1 MTMTMMTKSR
11 GGRGVKKRLEG
22 QEEEEAQDGKEEE
35 RGGEGRFM
43 VAVMQKCKHFATF
56 AENND
61 TAGRGR
67 CARSVFLLCVCC
79 VCVCVCVCT
88 CSCVGGCS
96 NSTTGSGRRTTEVKW
111 ERERERER
119 EPTPA
124 KLEIWDFYHKRMLH
138 KRQNKM
144 QHFELKTTSCF
155 NNHDQSVKPLHKR
168 SSLDLDVFKS
178 FTGGATA
185 VPCGVSVATVQ
196 TKTIVGLP
204 DWPLTFQSQHSK
216 KWTWESQFDPETL
229 ILELWKAVKLFCFWS
244 T

>member
-1 MTMTMMTKSR
+1 MKRREGREYEGGNQGRAQDERENLRKFFFFFFHFNTETSNLFHIQKKKQRMMNRGQKREGKMMTMTMMTKSR

-79 VCVCVCVCT
+79 VCVCVCT

-96 NSTTGSGRRTTEVKW
+96 NSTTGSGRRTTEVK
-111 ERERERER
+111 
-119 EPTPA
+119 
-124 KLEIWDFYHKRMLH
+124 
-138 KRQNKM
+138 
-144 QHFELKTTSCF
+144 
-155 NNHDQSVKPLHKR
+155 
-168 SSLDLDVFKS
+168 
-178 FTGGATA
+178 
-185 VPCGVSVATVQ
+185 
-196 TKTIVGLP
+196 
-204 DWPLTFQSQHSK
+204 
-216 KWTWESQFDPETL
+216 
-229 ILELWKAVKLFCFWS
+229 
-244 T
+244 